1 MSSVYSVPI
10 IDVAPFLAN
19 DPIGTKEIIRQ
30 VTRALEHIGF
40 LVLTGHGIDPELQDH
55 TLQVAQAF
63 FDLPEEEKLRYHN
76 VPGTFMGY
84 NPLAAERVAYSH
96 GIETAPDLKANF
108 TVGQPLPDERDPYYI
123 SPSGRQMFQPN
134 VWPARPVEFRS
145 TLTAYYGAAERLAE
159 TLMELFALA
168 LELPRGYFADKIDKA
183 VGFLRVLD
191 YPALPTPPHPNQF
204 RIGPHSDYG
213 SLTLVTADGP
223 GLQVRTATGTW
234 EDVPYVPGG
243 IQVNIGDMMERWT
256 NDQWVST
263 HHRVLVPER
272 PEARQQRRQ
281 AIAFFLMA
289 NYDAVIEPVATTV
302 STTHPPKYE
311 PIPAG
316 EEMMAKISRQYS
328 REGEAIA
335 DLRERV
341 VQQ

>member
-10 IDVAPFLAN
+10 IDVAPFLAS
-19 DPIGTKEIIRQ
+19 DPVGTKEILQQ
-30 VTRALEHIGF
+30 VNRALENIGF
-40 LVLTGHGIDPELQDH
+40 LVLTGHGIDPELQDR
-55 TLQVAQAF
+55 TLRVAQAF

-96 GIETAPDLKANF
+96 GIETAPDLKANYS
-108 TVGQPLPDERDPYYI
+108 VRAPELDEHDSYYT

-134 VWPARPVEFRS
+134 VWPTRPVEFRP
-145 TLTAYYGAAERLAE
+145 TLTAYYREAECLAK
-159 TLMELFALA
+159 TLMELFALT
-168 LELPRGYFADKIDKA
+168 LELPREYFADKIDKA
-183 VGFLRVLD
+183 VSFSRVLD
-191 YPALPTPPHPNQF
+191 YPALTTPPLPNQF

-213 SLTLVTADGP
+213 TLTLVTADGP
-223 GLQVRTATGTW
+223 GLQVRTATGAW

-243 IQVNIGDMMERWT
+243 IQVNIGDMLERWT
-256 NDQWVST
+256 NDKWVST
-263 HHRVLVPER
+263 QHRVLAPES
-272 PEARQQRRQ
+272 PEARRQRRQ

-302 STTHPPKYE
+302 SATHPPKYE

>member
-19 DPIGTKEIIRQ
+19 DPVGTKEILRQ

-40 LVLTGHGIDPELQDH
+40 LVLTGHGIDPELQDR
-55 TLQVAQAF
+55 TLRVAQAF
-63 FDLPEEEKLRYHN
+63 FDLPEDEKLRCHN

-108 TVGQPLPDERDPYYI
+108 SLGQPALDEHDPYYT
-123 SPSGRQMFQPN
+123 SPRGRQMFPPN
-134 VWPARPVEFRS
+134 VRPIRPVEFQP
-145 TLTAYYGAAERLAE
+145 TLTAYYHAAEGLAKI
-159 TLMELFALA
+159 LMELFSLA
-168 LELPRGYFADKIDKA
+168 LELPRDYFTAKIDKA
-183 VGFLRVLD
+183 VNFLRVLD
-191 YPALPTPPHPNQF
+191 YPALTAPPLPNQF

-213 SLTLVTADGP
+213 TLTLVTADGP
-223 GLQVRTATGTW
+223 GLQVRTATGAW

-243 IQVNIGDMMERWT
+243 IQVNIGDMLERWT

-263 HHRVLVPER
+263 HHRVLVPES
-272 PEARQQRRQ
+272 PESRQQRRQ
-281 AIAFFLMA
+281 AIAFFQMA
-289 NYDAVIEPVATTV
+289 NYDAVIAPVATTV
-302 STTHPPKYE
+302 SQTHPAKYE
-311 PIPAG
+311 LIPAG

>member
-10 IDVAPFLAN
+10 INVAPFLAD
-19 DPIGTKEIIRQ
+19 DPLGTTEILRQ

-40 LVLTGHGIDPELQDH
+40 LVLTGHGLDPELQDC
-55 TLQVAQAF
+55 TLRVAQAF
-63 FDLPEEEKLRYHN
+63 FDLPEDEKLRCHN

-96 GIETAPDLKANF
+96 GIETAADLKANY
-108 TVGQPLPDERDPYYI
+108 TLEPPEIDEHDPYYT
-123 SPSGRQMFQPN
+123 SPRGRQMFQPN
-134 VWPARPVEFRS
+134 VWPLRPVEFRP
-145 TLTAYYGAAERLAE
+145 TLTAYYHAAERLAKS
-159 TLMELFALA
+159 LMELFALA
-168 LELPRGYFADKIDKA
+168 LELPRDYFTDKIDKA
-183 VGFLRVLD
+183 VSFLRVLD
-191 YPALPTPPHPNQF
+191 YPALLTPPLPNQF

-213 SLTLVTADGP
+213 TLTLVTADGP
-223 GLQVRTATGTW
+223 GLQVRTATGAW

-243 IQVNIGDMMERWT
+243 IQVNIGDMLERWT

-263 HHRVLVPER
+263 HHRVLVPEN

-289 NYDAVIEPVATTV
+289 NYDAVIAPVATTV
-302 STTHPPKYE
+302 SQTQPPKYE